1 MDGKVSILGAL
12 MVAIVSGLIIR
23 VIGDPIAERTAPQID
38 DLFDSVEEV
47 WEDAG
52 DAIRD
57 MRKD

>member
-12 MVAIVSGLIIR
+12 LVAIISGLIIR

-38 DLFDSVEEV
+38 DLFDSVEEF
-47 WEDAG
+47 WEDTG

-57 MRKD
+57 MWKD